1 MLIDNPVAR
10 TIRALRL
17 LRDHTPYG
25 RGLPGG
31 EFDQLIRGTMPRRT
45 SNLNWPTDLIRT
57 LVRARLVD
65 VHLVDHDDLL
75 TPDQFER
82 SLLEHSLTDY
92 VFSLAAHFDQLCGV
106 LGIVNL
112 SELEQRANPR
122 SVSIT
127 PIFGPARQTGLLRRD
142 LTALIPPGVTAA
154 PVYTE
159 AIRPVCDELQ
169 LSAARA
175 DNIFTRQD
183 LMPEIWSA
191 IYIADLIIADCTG
204 SDPGVLY
211 GLGMAHTIGKL
222 TLLLAQSQE
231 DVPYNLLQHHYLI
244 YHPSQPG
251 YARLR
256 QDLRGLIPQLRRETV
271 M

>member
-1 MLIDNPVAR
+1 MITDNPVAR

-25 RGLPGG
+25 RGLAGS

-57 LVRARLVD
+57 LVRA
-65 VHLVDHDDLL
+65 HLVEARLAAREDPL
-75 TPDQFER
+75 TPDEFER
-82 SLLEHSLTDY
+82 SLLEYSMSDY
-92 VFSLAAHFDQLCGV
+92 IFVLAPHFDQLCGV

-127 PIFGPARQTGLLRRD
+127 PVFGPARQTGLLRRD
-142 LTALIPPGVTAA
+142 ITILIPPGVTSA

-175 DNIFTRQD
+175 DDVFAHQD

-204 SDPGVLY
+204 SDPGVMY
-211 GLGMAHTIGKL
+211 GLGMTHTIGKL
-222 TLLLAQSQE
+222 SLLLAQRQE
-231 DVPYNLLQHHYLI
+231 DIPYNLLQHHYLI

-256 QDLRGLIPQLRRETV
+256 QDLRGLIPQIRRETV
-271 M
+271 T

>member
-10 TIRALRL
+10 TIRTLRL

-31 EFDQLIRGTMPRRT
+31 EYDQLIRATMPRRT

-65 VHLVDHDDLL
+65 VHLADKEDLL
-75 TPDQFER
+75 TPAQFER
-82 SLLEHSLTDY
+82 SLMEHSLSHY
-92 VFSLAAHFDQLCGV
+92 VFALAKHFDQLCGV

-127 PIFGPARQTGLLRRD
+127 PVFGPARQTGLLRRD
-142 LTALIPPGVTAA
+142 LTILIPPGVTAT
-154 PVYTE
+154 PVYSE
-159 AIRPVCDELQ
+159 AIRPVIEELH

-175 DNIFTRQD
+175 ENISTRQD
-183 LMPEIWSA
+183 VMPDIWSA

-204 SDPGVLY
+204 RDPGVLY

-222 TLLLAQSQE
+222 TLLLAQKQE
-231 DVPYNLLQHHYLI
+231 DIPYNLLQHRYLI
-244 YHPSQPG
+244 YHPSPPG